1 MVQGAG
7 PFHYQSCPGHMLL
20 VLQVIMEMLMFKLMK
35 LSSLRT
41 LSLGVKKKQRGR
53 CRDAKK
59 ALKRLCT
66 DM

>member
-1 MVQGAG
+1 
-7 PFHYQSCPGHMLL
+7 MLL